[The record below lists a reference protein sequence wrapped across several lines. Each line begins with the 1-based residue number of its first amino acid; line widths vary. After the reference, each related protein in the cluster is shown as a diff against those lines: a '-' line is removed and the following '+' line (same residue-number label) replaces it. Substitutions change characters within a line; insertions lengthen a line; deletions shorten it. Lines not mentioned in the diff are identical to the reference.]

1 MPDLTTDQWK
11 AFLNARLLQEQGKD
25 AEALDGFERL
35 LAANPTNAHLQ
46 ASKAFALD
54 RLNRKGDAIA
64 ARVSAAYSK
73 AAAQLSGDA
82 DKPEA
87 WTTELGSLLN
97 EIQQVE
103 KGRGF
108 STVMVAW

>member
-1 MPDLTTDQWK
+1 MSDLTTDQWK
-11 AFLNARLLQEQGKD
+11 TFLNARLLQEQGKD
-25 AEALDGFERL
+25 AEALDSFERL

-54 RLNRKGDAIA
+54 RLNRKGDAAA
-64 ARVSAAYSK
+64 ARIASAYSK
-73 AAAQLSGDA
+73 AAAQLSGEA

-87 WTTELGSLLN
+87 WSAELGSLLG

-108 STVMVAW
+108 SAVMVAW